1 MKPLPDSLQ
10 TSNLSELKFSNSEP
24 SLPSFDNSIPTMSST
39 MNIPENLMNQAPLSM
54 ESLMKGIGTSS
65 ESEETEEK
73 PKKQDRFSKMEEGFC
88 EQFVGLGVLV
98 AQFHEADGLVLINRA
113 DPLSKRLVGVARQ
126 NPAVYKALKK
136 YLDGS
141 VWMML
146 TEEVAAIGLAIM
158 ANHGINPVGALI
170 EKFKGKK
177 DAGNDQLQPVA

>member
-1 MKPLPDSLQ
+1 
-10 TSNLSELKFSNSEP
+10 
-24 SLPSFDNSIPTMSST
+24 
-39 MNIPENLMNQAPLSM
+39 
-54 ESLMKGIGTSS
+54 MKGIGTSS
-65 ESEETEEK
+65 ESEEPDEK
-73 PKKQDRFSKMEEGFC
+73 PARKPDRFTKMEEAFS
-88 EQFVGLGVLV
+88 EQFVGIGVLV

-113 DPLSKRLVGVARQ
+113 DPLSKRLVAVARQ

-146 TEEVAAIGLAIM
+146 TEEVATIGLAIM

-177 DAGNDQLQPVA
+177 DAGNDQLQSVA